1 MTSEGLEEIIKE
13 YKKRN
18 RNSLEISNPNSSN
31 LSSIKAEKIEVEKTT
46 LSPEKIEVYG
56 NGMYVNS
63 NYNED
68 NHAKNYIIAMPPESY
83 TTGIKISKLNQL
95 QNDKIE
101 TRIILK
107 QNGITIVSATLDPI
121 KNKYDVNEIDLN
133 GEEKNIIANYEML
146 HKLTEHA
153 NMKGPLPDVFNSI
166 KKEIDRFL
174 IEQNENMNTIVRTEV
189 ISYYM
194 LKKYGY
200 YELTPLLMDTQI
212 EDINGIEGTNI
223 LIHDSKYLN
232 DFIVNITLPKT
243 KMERILKKFSEYGS
257 TPITPQLLN
266 VSVTLPEGSR
276 FNCIYPYENEGK
288 MSFSA
293 RKQVFGLISPQQSI
307 DGNFV
312 TIDEL
317 AFLGWVMQHSEL
329 GKLGFIGLPG
339 SGKTSFLKT
348 MSLFIP
354 LNSRVFSIE
363 TTPELILKQKS
374 WAQNVY
380 VFESDKQAK
389 LLSASMQ
396 YRPDYLIVGE
406 VKLEKDLVDNLFS
419 AMSSGFKTMFTFHSE
434 DTMSFIAK
442 MQSRALEIARD
453 RIANINFLLFIVED
467 KSIKKR
473 YLSNIDEI
481 YGYDADKDRVLHQT
495 IVKTKLTYDKQKN
508 IRTLCSIQDSDND
521 EKLNHEIYV
530 YNTFIDIE
538 RIPGLKPINNDNTTQ
553 PDILLEMILKSK
565 AIENYVKIYGIG
577 DENFQYKDSQLRYSK
592 EYAKIYNEMNGIR
605 SFLAVE
611 YVKFKNETSP
621 SKLNEAVDMFMSDYQ
636 DYMNRID
643 LS

>member
-1 MTSEGLEEIIKE
+1 MGTEGLKEIIEE

-18 RNSLEISNPNSSN
+18 KGNKDNNENSDLSV
-31 LSSIKAEKIEVEKTT
+31 SSINAKELTVTKEESPPQKIEITMSGNLNSG
-46 LSPEKIEVYG
+46 LSE
-56 NGMYVNS
+56 NGTYTR
-63 NYNED
+63 
-68 NHAKNYIIAMPPESY
+68 NYITAKPPEAY
-83 TTGIKISKLNQL
+83 TQAVKISRLSQL
-95 QNDKIE
+95 QNEKSE

-107 QNGITIVSATLDPI
+107 INGITLVSATLDPI
-121 KNKYDVNEIDLN
+121 RNKYDVKEIELN
-133 GEEKNIIANYEML
+133 GEEKGIITNYEML
-146 HKLTEHA
+146 HKLTEHV
-153 NMKGPLPDVFNSI
+153 NMKGPLTSLFNSI
-166 KKEIDRFL
+166 KKEIDNFL
-174 IEQNENMNTIVRTEV
+174 VEQNEHPALARTEV
-189 ISYYM
+189 IAYHM
-194 LKKYGY
+194 LKNYGY
-200 YELTPLLMDTQI
+200 YELTPLLMDNKI

-223 LIHDSKYLN
+223 VVHDSKYLN
-232 DFIVNITLPKT
+232 DFIVNIFLNRQSMDK
-243 KMERILKKFSEYGS
+243 ILKKFSEYGAN
-257 TPITPQLLN
+257 PITPQVLN

-288 MSFSA
+288 MSFSI
-293 RKQVFGLISPQQSI
+293 RKQVFTLISPQQSL

-312 TIDEL
+312 TVDEL

-363 TTPELILKQKS
+363 TTPELLLKQKS

-380 VFESDKQAK
+380 VFDPEKQAK

-406 VKLEKDLVDNLFS
+406 VKLEKELVDNLFS

-481 YGYDADKDRVLHQT
+481 YGYDSDRDRVLHQT
-495 IVKTKLTYDKQKN
+495 LIKTKLRYGKQKEVEP
-508 IRTLCSIQDSDND
+508 LCSVQETDD
-521 EKLNHEIYV
+521 EKKLQKEIDI
-530 YNTFIDIE
+530 YNTFLKLEKITDI
-538 RIPGLKPINNDNTTQ
+538 KPIDGQSQ
-553 PDILLEMILKSK
+553 PDILLEMLLKSK
-565 AIENYVKIYGIG
+565 AIENFVKIYGIG
-577 DENFQYKDSQLRYSK
+577 EENQQYKEPQLRYSK
-592 EYAKIYNEMNGIR
+592 EYARIFAQMRGIR

-611 YVKFKNETSP
+611 YVKYENMSP
-621 SKLNEAVDMFMSDYQ
+621 EIKIANAVDTFMQDYQ
-636 DYMNRID
+636 NYINTSEEI
-643 LS
+643 

>member
-1 MTSEGLEEIIKE
+1 MGNEGIEEILKE
-13 YKKRN
+13 YRKRQKGNNESNQDLSVSKIEAKEINVEKQKSPPQEIEVVLSDKNQYTSFSDKTYN
-18 RNSLEISNPNSSN
+18 RNYVIA
-31 LSSIKAEKIEVEKTT
+31 K
-46 LSPEKIEVYG
+46 SPE
-56 NGMYVNS
+56 
-63 NYNED
+63 NYTQS
-68 NHAKNYIIAMPPESY
+68 MR
-83 TTGIKISKLNQL
+83 ISKLSQIE
-95 QNDKIE
+95 KEKTE

-107 QNGITIVSATLDPI
+107 KNGITVVSAFLDPAT
-121 KNKYDVNEIDLN
+121 NKYDVKEIELN
-133 GEEKNIIANYEML
+133 ADEEKTIKSYEML
-146 HKLTEHA
+146 HKLTEHV
-153 NMKGPLPDVFNSI
+153 NMKGKLIDVFESI
-166 KKEIDRFL
+166 KKEIDSFL
-174 IEQNENMNTIVRTEV
+174 IEQNEKTSLVRTEV
-189 ISYYM
+189 IAYYM
-194 LKKYGY
+194 LKNYGY
-200 YELTPLLMDTQI
+200 YELTPLLMDNKI

-223 LIHDSKYLN
+223 VIHDSSYLN
-232 DFIVNITLPKT
+232 DFIVNIFLSRQNMDKL
-243 KMERILKKFSEYGS
+243 LKKFSEYGS
-257 TPITPQLLN
+257 NPITPQVLN

-293 RKQVFGLISPQQSI
+293 RKQVFSIISPQQSM

-363 TTPELILKQKS
+363 TTPELLLKQKS

-380 VFESDKQAK
+380 VFEPEKQAK

-406 VKLEKDLVDNLFS
+406 VKLEKELVDNLFS

-467 KSIKKR
+467 RSIKKR

-481 YGYDADKDRVLHQT
+481 YGYDSDKDRVLHQT
-495 IVKTKLTYDKQKN
+495 LIKTKLRYGKQKE
-508 IRTLCSIQDSDND
+508 IEPLCSVQETDND
-521 EKLNHEIYV
+521 KKLEKEIEV
-530 YNTFIDIE
+530 YNTFLKLEKITDI
-538 RIPGLKPINNDNTTQ
+538 KPINNQSQ
-553 PDILLEMILKSK
+553 PDILLEMLLKSR

-577 DENFQYKDSQLRYSK
+577 EENQQYSETQLRYSK
-592 EYAKIYNEMNGIR
+592 EYIKIFNQMRGIR

-611 YVKFKNETSP
+611 YVKYENMPSET
-621 SKLNEAVDMFMSDYQ
+621 KLSTAVDTFMQDYQ
-636 DYMNRID
+636 NYINTTQE
-643 LS
+643 S